1 MSSTASFLDVR
12 EGGDAGIEV
21 RHFGMFL
28 ALLEAVEHGVEVEG
42 IVNDITTVEVFGA
55 GRWSGGSL
63 NVLGVATDV
72 AGRMAGRGRL
82 ISVRV
87 VWLRAVRSLDS
98 TLTSGISVRWARLG

>member
-1 MSSTASFLDVR
+1 
-12 EGGDAGIEV
+12 
-21 RHFGMFL
+21 MFL
-28 ALLEAVEHGVEVEG
+28 AILEAVEHGVEVEG
-42 IVNDITTVEVFGA
+42 IVNDITTVEVFVA

-63 NVLGVATDV
+63 NVLGVAADV
-72 AGRMAGRGRL
+72 AGRMAGCGRL